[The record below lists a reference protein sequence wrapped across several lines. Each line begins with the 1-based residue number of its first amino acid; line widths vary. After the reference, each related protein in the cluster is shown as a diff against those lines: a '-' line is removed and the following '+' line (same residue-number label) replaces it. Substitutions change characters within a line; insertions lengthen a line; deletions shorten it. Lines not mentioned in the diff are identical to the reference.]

1 LIKAMEEVNYEAGDA
16 VIKEGE
22 DGDHLFVV

>member
-1 LIKAMEEVNYEAGDA
+1 MEEIEYEAGDA

-22 DGDHLFVV
+22 NGDHLFVVESG